1 MSKLEVQIGADTK
14 DLQSKLASAIKSLDG
29 LKVEQKELNAL
40 FKAGAITSDKY
51 YSSIAKNSI
60 KLNSASKAVSSYKSA
75 LNNADSG
82 IKGMGKSTANATPA
96 LQEFSRVIQ
105 DAPFGIMG
113 VGNNIQQLTANFGHL
128 SKSAGGS
135 KAALKLMIG
144 ALAGPGGVLLAVSA
158 VTSLLT
164 VFSDEIFSSEKSTKS
179 AKEALEDYV
188 DALNQV
194 DRARV
199 KGTQSAAKELTDL
212 RLLKK
217 QIEDTNIPQADRLK
231 ALNKLRDMY
240 PAYLKGMT
248 DEDALTGG
256 LAVRY
261 DSLKNAII
269 EKAKAQAAASI
280 ITDNEIKKIALENQL
295 LEKQEELIKKRK
307 DASNTAGAG
316 APTTA
321 FGGGGVSN
329 RREQAQQ
336 DINDAVNEEKKL
348 KEAIKKIDEDNLKL
362 EERIGKVTED
372 YGKGKGKTGGTIK
385 TEASIQSVRVEQKA
399 INALSMEMVDI
410 SKVVEPML
418 LKTKVDFSETEQSF
432 DEMMANFEKR
442 KEQAA
447 ILGQGMSDV
456 FGAMAN
462 GIAQNINTGS
472 EAIDLFAE
480 AFIGSMSKVI
490 QQMIQNAA
498 AEKAIAAGK
507 IATDQAV
514 ATSGAVVAGT
524 SSAAASGPAAAF
536 LLPALIA
543 GAVAVIGGAFSKIG
557 SFAKGTSSFSGDN
570 NLAMVNR
577 NEMILQPNQSASL
590 FNAFK
595 AGGTGLKGQSNGSS
609 WDGEIKGNI
618 ALRGDNQRIQLVR
631 ANKNY
636 KRFYS

>member
-1 MSKLEVQIGADTK
+1 MAKLEVEIGADIKDFQSKTAKVQK
-14 DLQSKLASAIKSLDG
+14 DLKDTAKIS
-29 LKVEQKELNAL
+29 EQ
-40 FKAGAITSDKY
+40 AGKKISNVGAHAGK
-51 YSSIAKNSI
+51 
-60 KLNSASKAVSSYKSA
+60 
-75 LNNADSG
+75 G
-82 IKGMGKSTANATPA
+82 ISNLGKSTANATPA

-188 DALNQV
+188 EALNQV
-194 DRARV
+194 DRAKL
-199 KGTQSAAKELTDL
+199 KGQQSAAKELTDL

-217 QIEDTNIPQADRLK
+217 QVEDTNIPQSERLE
-231 ALNKLRDMY
+231 ALNKLREMY

-248 DEDALTGG
+248 DDDALTGG

-261 DSLKNAII
+261 DALKTAII

-280 ITDNEIKKIALENQL
+280 ITENEIKKIALENQL

-307 DASNTAGAG
+307 EVSNIRGAG

-321 FGGGGVSN
+321 FGGGGTSN
-329 RREQAQQ
+329 RREQAQL

-348 KEAIKKIDEDNLKL
+348 KEAIQKIDEDNLKL

-372 YGKGKGKTGGTIK
+372 YGKGKGKTPK
-385 TEASIQSVRVEQKA
+385 VSKKA
-399 INALSMEMVDI
+399 
-410 SKVVEPML
+410 
-418 LKTKVDFSETEQSF
+418 TKDFSKALAKIDADVFKEELDNQLKIPDMIGVPLVVKPELDFSQADAEF
-432 DEMMANFEKR
+432 AEMMANFEQR

-447 ILGQGMSDV
+447 MLGQGMSDV
-456 FGAMAN
+456 FGSMAN

-472 EAIDLFAE
+472 EAINLFAE

-524 SSAAASGPAAAF
+524 STAAASGPAAAF

-557 SFAKGTSSFSGDN
+557 GFAKGTSSFSGDN

-577 NEMILQPNQSASL
+577 NEMILQPNQSARL

-595 AGGTGLKGQSNGSS
+595 GGGTGLKGKSS
-609 WDGEIKGNI
+609 SSGWDGEIKGNVS
-618 ALRGDNQRIQLVR
+618 LRGDTQRVQLTR
-631 ANKNY
+631 ANKKY
-636 KRFYS
+636 KRFYN